1 MLTGFEWIVVV
12 ILVVVLL
19 LWGPTKLPEL
29 ARSIGLAKRE
39 FEKASKGLETELTT
53 APTSKELEEDRKVLE
68 LAKSLGIET
77 RGKTKAEILDEIS
90 KKLKEKG
97 ESG

>member
-12 ILVVVLL
+12 ILIVVLL

-39 FEKASKGLETELTT
+39 FEKAAKGLETEVTT
-53 APTSKELEEDRKVLE
+53 APTPRESEEDRKVIE
-68 LAKSLGIET
+68 LARSLGIDT
-77 RGKTKAEILDEIS
+77 RGKTKSEILDEIS
-90 KKLKEKG
+90 KKLKEK
-97 ESG
+97 SG

>member
-1 MLTGFEWIVVV
+1 MITGWEWIVVV
-12 ILVVVLL
+12 ILVVILL

-53 APTSKELEEDRKVLE
+53 APTSKELEEDKKILE
-68 LAKSLGIET
+68 LAKSLGIDT
-77 RGKTKAEILDEIS
+77 KGKTRAEILDEIS
-90 KKLKEKG
+90 RKVKEKG
-97 ESG
+97 